1 MRALCFHGLKAE
13 QELES
18 WVGFRSRLE
27 ESSVALRFVVSSP
40 EAIGAMT
47 ADTDSSPQ
55 GEHLQ
60 LYEQEKRYARTWS
73 VSRHPQL
80 EAFPSDKNLHNFS
93 TKLLTKQVAAHRD
106 GRTGWDEALAAVPCS
121 CCSPAARAIGQKHST
136 SLSVVPLLVY
146 MCKTGQQVYLFAS
159 QKATC
164 LPVLSLFK
172 FCEWNWGIRN

>member
-80 EAFPSDKNLHNFS
+80 EAFPSDKNLHNFF

-146 MCKTGQQVYLFAS
+146 MYKTGQQVYLFAS
-159 QKATC
+159 QKTTC